1 MTDVLQR
8 AENIDFSR
16 RETENPLQFSG
27 SYKNEKN
34 SAAAHCSRLREPG
47 RGAIDRRRYRAAGD
61 DSLLPV
67 AYAELK
73 AGENRAAVDKLTG
86 DTTLDKRDPSR
97 LINLGTAYARLG
109 RTAEAAAAYD
119 SAIGSPIR
127 YDVELANGDYVDSR
141 WAARTALANLKQ
153 GKPLLALAR

>member
-1 MTDVLQR
+1 MKKILL
-8 AENIDFSR
+8 
-16 RETENPLQFSG
+16 PLIALAIS
-27 SYKNEKN
+27 SP
-34 SAAAHCSRLREPG
+34 AAAQSIVVVTAPQ
-47 RGAIDRRRYRAAGD
+47 A
-61 DSLLPV
+61 DSEVLPV

-73 AGENRAAVDKLTG
+73 AGENQVAIEKLTG
-86 DTTLDKRDPSR
+86 DTRLDARDPSR

-141 WAARTALANLKQ
+141 WAARTALANLNQ